1 MKYNDPKKLYII
13 YRKDTH
19 DYLQEISTNWG
30 YFCTA
35 RLFHDKILPTD
46 LLKIGHK
53 ELWDSKV
60 AQVLE
65 VEISK
70 WSCKEPLEGRP

>member
-35 RLFHDKILPTD
+35 RLFHDSGLATRIL
-46 LLKIGHK
+46 KEGYG
-53 ELWDSKV
+53 ELWNSKV

-65 VEISK
+65 VEINK
-70 WSCKEPLEGRP
+70 WGCKEILEGRP